1 MRYLKLLYGGVV
13 SFLDFMVLLF
23 LKGWIN
29 LSNKL
34 QKFQIGTKNVLC
46 FFFFK
51 GCSLWELLAEMA
63 EVGFNNGVGKTVAS
77 LPAQISWTLI

>member
-46 FFFFK
+46 VFFLK
-51 GCSLWELLAEMA
+51 VVACENCLLKWQKLALTM
-63 EVGFNNGVGKTVAS
+63 G
-77 LPAQISWTLI
+77 